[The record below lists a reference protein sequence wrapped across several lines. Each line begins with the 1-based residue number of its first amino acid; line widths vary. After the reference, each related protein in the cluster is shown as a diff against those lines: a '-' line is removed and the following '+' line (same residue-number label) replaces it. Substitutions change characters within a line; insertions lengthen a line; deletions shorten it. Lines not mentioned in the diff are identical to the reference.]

1 MIAKFDCL
9 ANSLELGTR
18 KVLDMS
24 WTVELKGKKLPE
36 PFGLL
41 QFFMS
46 YIEIGQYRKGDS
58 QRFDYHPSTD
68 VKNPLCH
75 TQLSHFGEV
84 PVLPSGNL
92 T

>member
-58 QRFDYHPSTD
+58 QRFDYHQGDDSIHPRMW
-68 VKNPLCH
+68 KI
-75 TQLSHFGEV
+75 HFAIR
-84 PVLPSGNL
+84 S
-92 T
+92 

>member
-1 MIAKFDCL
+1 MLGVQVDADQSRVSLNLLYVRFPVPCLTMIAKFDYL

-46 YIEIGQYRKGDS
+46 YIEIGQYLK
-58 QRFDYHPSTD
+58 Y
-68 VKNPLCH
+68 
-75 TQLSHFGEV
+75 
-84 PVLPSGNL
+84 
-92 T
+92 